1 MRVFLLKI
9 PVMPKIIKTIEVSGK
24 EEAIV
29 IINTL
34 GEKYNLKPTDPE
46 NILDISDKNFN
57 VYYDAEEHVVKMV
70 ALNDDHT
77 EEYIK
82 ELLVGFPTFF

>member
-1 MRVFLLKI
+1 MAKT
-9 PVMPKIIKTIEVSGK
+9 IKTIEVSGK
-24 EEAIV
+24 KEAESV
-29 IINTL
+29 IKTL

-57 VYYDAEEHVVKMV
+57 VFYDAEDHTVKMV
-70 ALNDDHT
+70 SLNEHHT

-82 ELLVGFPTFF
+82 EFLAGFPTFF